1 MNILDWLLLAGL
13 LLSALVGLLR
23 GAAYE
28 LIALGG
34 WFAAFVLAHLY
45 AAWLGAYL
53 LGELVRQPGLRTAL
67 AFVACF
73 VLVLLAAG
81 VLATLARLL
90 LRSTGLGML
99 DRSLGALFGV
109 LRGALVIVLLALAA
123 GYTQLPSSDVWKGSL
138 LGPLASAGAA
148 RVAPLLPLETVQARP
163 WWTQAPW
170 ASGPG
175 RPGPEATLPAGGA
188 SLPAARA
195 R

>member
-13 LLSALVGLLR
+13 ALSALVGLLR

-28 LIALGG
+28 VIALGG

-53 LGELVRQPGLRTAL
+53 LGDLVRQPDLRTAL
-67 AFVACF
+67 AYVACF

-138 LGPLASAGAA
+138 LAPLASAGAA
-148 RVAPLLPLETVQARP
+148 RVAPLLPLAGTQDRP
-163 WWTQAPW
+163 AWTQAPW
-170 ASGPG
+170 AAGPG
-175 RPGPEATLPAGGA
+175 RAAAEVLVPAPGA
-188 SLPAARA
+188 SLPAVRA